1 MKTCNDSH
9 LAFRINETSST
20 GGQKNQAIE
29 LDLLTNFFKLI
40 LNSSYWKT
48 LHGVLICAPL
58 LDLGV
63 RFWHRKFHRKKMGHA
78 I

>member
-9 LAFRINETSST
+9 LVLRINETFSI
-20 GGQKNQAIE
+20 GGQKDQVIA
-29 LDLLTNFFKLI
+29 LDLLINFFQLI

-48 LHGVLICAPL
+48 LHGVLICAPF

-63 RFWHRKFHRKKMGHA
+63 RFWHRQFHRKKMGHA

>member
-1 MKTCNDSH
+1 MKACNDSH
-9 LAFRINETSST
+9 LVFRINEIFSI
-20 GGQKNQAIE
+20 GGQKNQVIA
-29 LDLLTNFFKLI
+29 LDLLTNFYKLI

-48 LHGVLICAPL
+48 LNGVLICAPL

-63 RFWHRKFHRKKMGHA
+63 RFWHRKFHSKRMGHA